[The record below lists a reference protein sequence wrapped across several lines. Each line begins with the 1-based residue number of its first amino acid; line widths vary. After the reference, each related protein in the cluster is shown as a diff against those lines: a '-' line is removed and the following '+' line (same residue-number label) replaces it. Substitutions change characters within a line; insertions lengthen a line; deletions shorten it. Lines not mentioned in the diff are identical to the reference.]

1 MECRTVLAWVNKDD
15 ETKANQG
22 QFEDLAKDLEWL
34 HWRSSKEKMGMFC
47 IYVLSGY
54 KKQMVYI
61 PKTVMVLF
69 RNMDSMDVLGSK
81 RQNLFIKHSFQA
93 SLNNNPSVC
102 MFFFYYFILYD
113 ILFIS
118 SILLSHSMVGG
129 NGGV

>member
-54 KKQMVYI
+54 KRQMVYI

-69 RNMDSMDVLGSK
+69 RNYGQHGCLGK
-81 RQNLFIKHSFQA
+81 
-93 SLNNNPSVC
+93 
-102 MFFFYYFILYD
+102 
-113 ILFIS
+113 
-118 SILLSHSMVGG
+118 
-129 NGGV
+129 